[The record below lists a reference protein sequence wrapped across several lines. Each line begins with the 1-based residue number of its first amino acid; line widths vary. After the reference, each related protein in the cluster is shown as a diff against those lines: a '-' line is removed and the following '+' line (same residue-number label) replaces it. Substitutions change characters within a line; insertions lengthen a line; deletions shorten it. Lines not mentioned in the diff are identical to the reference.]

1 MTKIK
6 KLTKKNYK
14 TLSKLTMHNEMVHN
28 EFSMLG
34 FRNQLFILAS
44 YPKEVKVFYYQFGI
58 QGLNFFYLIKS
69 NFIFLNQTSI

>member
-1 MTKIK
+1 MTKMK

-14 TLSKLTMHNEMVHN
+14 TLSKLTMHNEMVYN

-34 FRNQLFILAS
+34 FRNQPFILAS

-69 NFIFLNQTSI
+69 NFIFLN